1 MEATFSW
8 FLMLKK
14 YINSKQKKSEI
25 KKKNRIK
32 EVVSFFSVDFNPV
45 RTNGILDIQKY
56 LMKRKWYKIML
67 GLIKKIFIGWLT
79 GLVNGSNHTK
89 CILLSNQKYMIQS
102 TLINLDPN
110 EYSQEIPY
118 YRFQFKLQ
126 WCVGSCIA
134 LIDSFNKECNN
145 KTEDFNITVF
155 DMIASINEAKTLTKH
170 ISCECKCKFDGAKC
184 KSNQM

>member
-1 MEATFSW
+1 MFQNILQLITW
-8 FLMLKK
+8 
-14 YINSKQKKSEI
+14 
-25 KKKNRIK
+25 KKKKKTGLK
-32 EVVSFFSVDFNPV
+32 ELYLFFSVDFNPV

-67 GLIKKIFIGWLT
+67 ELIKKIFIGWLT
-79 GLVNGSNHTK
+79 GLVNGSNYTK

-134 LIDSFNKECNN
+134 LIDSFNKEYIRD
-145 KTEDFNITVF
+145 KTEDFNLTVF

-170 ISCECKCKFDGAKC
+170 I
-184 KSNQM
+184 